1 MTTLQISINQK
12 KTTPTDLYKKICRGY
27 LFVYCGAILHDMSR
41 PNGDFSAK
49 NIALCAN
56 GFFVGTV

>member
-12 KTTPTDLYKKICRGY
+12 NNPDRALQKICRGY

-41 PNGDFSAK
+41 PNGNFSAK
-49 NIALCAN
+49 NIAL
-56 GFFVGTV
+56 